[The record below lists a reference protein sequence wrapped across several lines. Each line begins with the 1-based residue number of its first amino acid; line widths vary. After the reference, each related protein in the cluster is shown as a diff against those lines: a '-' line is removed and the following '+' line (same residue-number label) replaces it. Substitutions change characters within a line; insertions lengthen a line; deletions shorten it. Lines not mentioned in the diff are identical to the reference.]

1 MNTSRIVVAYLGLFV
16 LVCAFIW
23 FGVALYMAHKKIEIL
38 LRLFPNSLGVKTL
51 SALRYGGIW
60 GKIMLIGGITSYVT
74 FPFLYFQ
81 NGQLSR
87 EDLRAI
93 PPPLKRKLILMQWVL
108 VSIVFSMF
116 ALYVIDEFGLLY

>member
-1 MNTSRIVVAYLGLFV
+1 MNTSRVVVAYLGLFV

-23 FGVALYMAHKKIEIL
+23 FGVALYVANKKIEIL

-51 SALRYGGIW
+51 SALRYGGVW

-74 FPFLYFQ
+74 FPFLYLK

-87 EDLRAI
+87 KDLQAI
-93 PPPLKRKLILMQWVL
+93 PTPLKRRLITMQWVL
-108 VSIVFSMF
+108 VSLVSLMF
-116 ALYVIDEFGLLY
+116 ALYVIDESGLLY